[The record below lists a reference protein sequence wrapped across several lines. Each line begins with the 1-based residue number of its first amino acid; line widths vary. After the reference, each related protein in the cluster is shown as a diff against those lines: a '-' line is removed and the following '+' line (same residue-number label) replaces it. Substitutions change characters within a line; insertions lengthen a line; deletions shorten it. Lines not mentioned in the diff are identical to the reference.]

1 MCNPKIMFVLITF
14 FTVSNSAFA
23 VDATLKAD
31 RSAVDAAC
39 TQEAQTAGCGTEI
52 VGKGLLKCIHA
63 YKKNNKKTFTI
74 SPGCKT
80 AMEQLHADKKAGK

>member
-1 MCNPKIMFVLITF
+1 MRSQKIMLVLITF
-14 FTVSNSAFA
+14 FSISSPAFA

-31 RSAVDAAC
+31 RSAVNAAC
-39 TQEAQTAGCGTEI
+39 TQEAKTAGCGTEV

-63 YKKNNKKTFTI
+63 YKKNNKKTFMI

>member
-1 MCNPKIMFVLITF
+1 MFVFIAF
-14 FTVSNSAFA
+14 FTISNSAFA

-52 VGKGLLKCIHA
+52 VGKGLLKCIHT

-74 SPGCKT
+74 SPGCKS
-80 AMEQLHADKKAGK
+80 AMKQLHSGKKAEK